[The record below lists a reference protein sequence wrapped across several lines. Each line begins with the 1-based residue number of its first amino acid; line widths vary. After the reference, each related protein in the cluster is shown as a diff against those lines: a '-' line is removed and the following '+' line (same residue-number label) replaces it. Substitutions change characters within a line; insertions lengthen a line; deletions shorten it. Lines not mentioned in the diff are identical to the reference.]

1 MGNVIKNILD
11 HLERIE
17 NETNLNRDDVTK
29 AFEKICP
36 SIEILGNDAYD
47 ILDDILSNESNNE
60 DMRECI
66 FHILNLL
73 EEIFIESL
81 NTKNDFMLNDL
92 SFILNNDE
100 DVKNEIFD
108 RSKID
113 IRYKRLF
120 LIFKTFLKSKINK
133 LYTYSNLTPKADRII
148 KGRTPKAKKPEQL
161 KAEKWAQDIWEKAP
175 TITQEN
181 MAYQLKDKLDL
192 PQTIQTIIRWIRPF
206 QPKKQ

>member
-1 MGNVIKNILD
+1 MGNIIKNILD

>member
-11 HLERIE
+11 LLERIE
-17 NETNLNRDDVTK
+17 NETNLNGDDVTK

-36 SIEILGNDAYD
+36 SIEIFGNDAHD

-60 DMRECI
+60 DMREDI

-133 LYTYSNLTPKADRII
+133 LYTYSNVTPKADRII

>member
-1 MGNVIKNILD
+1 MENVIKNILD
-11 HLERIE
+11 LLERIE
-17 NETNLNRDDVTK
+17 NETNLNGDDVTK

-36 SIEILGNDAYD
+36 SIEIFGNDAHD

-60 DMRECI
+60 DMREDI

-120 LIFKTFLKSKINK
+120 LIFKIQNK
-133 LYTYSNLTPKADRII
+133 
-148 KGRTPKAKKPEQL
+148 
-161 KAEKWAQDIWEKAP
+161 
-175 TITQEN
+175 
-181 MAYQLKDKLDL
+181 
-192 PQTIQTIIRWIRPF
+192 
-206 QPKKQ
+206 

>member
-1 MGNVIKNILD
+1 MGNVIKDILD

-17 NETNLNRDDVTK
+17 NETNLNGDDVTK

-36 SIEILGNDAYD
+36 SIENLGNDANE
-47 ILDDILSNESNNE
+47 ILANLLSNEPNNE

-100 DVKNEIFD
+100 DVKNEIFH

-120 LIFKTFLKSKINK
+120 LIVKTFLKTQINE
-133 LYTYSNLTPKADRII
+133 LYTYSNVIPKADRII
-148 KGRTPKAKKPEQL
+148 KGRTQKAKKPEQL